1 MNEVVDKFGAFLQ
14 SYGIIDVDEII
25 TEENVRVAVEGDK
38 GDQKSGSYKLFMN
51 EGNGIPSGFVNNYR
65 TGVYEKWTGQ
75 AIQGSKPIPIAK
87 LKKIKTEK
95 QKEKTALQLTKF
107 KEFKDEFDSLEKANP
122 LHPYAVDKGLRTSFF
137 LRNDVRQDDKRN
149 LVFPIKNKQ
158 GKITNL
164 QRVWA
169 TGNKQLEKDGILA
182 GSFVKIAG
190 AKETEFVLVA
200 EGISTGGTVNDITG
214 IETYASLTG
223 NNLSN
228 VVIAVQELHPDKT
241 IVIAGDNDFHLEL
254 RDPPLKNSG
263 LFNAE
268 KAAKD
273 VGGTAIFPPFNM
285 TELSAGLTDW
295 NDYNQEKGFLKT
307 RDALRTAFKKIIDAS
322 KEVEP
327 VKKHEVEL

>member
-1 MNEVVDKFGAFLQ
+1 MNEVTDNFGAFLQ
-14 SYGIIDVDEII
+14 SHGVIDVDEII
-25 TEENVRVAVEGDK
+25 AEEKVRVAVEGDR
-38 GDQKSGSYKLFMN
+38 GDQKSGAYKLFMN
-51 EGNGIPSGFVNNYR
+51 KDNGVPSGFVNNYR
-65 TGVYEKWTGQ
+65 TGVYEKWSGQ
-75 AIQGSKPIPIAK
+75 SIQGSKPIPIKEIQKRKAEQRRAK
-87 LKKIKTEK
+87 D
-95 QKEKTALQLTKF
+95 ALQHTKF
-107 KEFKDEFDSLEKANP
+107 QEFKKEFDSMEKASP
-122 LHPYAVDKGLRTSFF
+122 LHPYAVEKGLRTSFF

-169 TGNKQLEKDGILA
+169 TGNKQLEKNGVLA
-182 GSFVKIAG
+182 GSFVKIGG
-190 AKETEFVLVA
+190 AKETEFVLVT
-200 EGISTGGTVNDITG
+200 EGISTGATVNDITG

-223 NNLSN
+223 NNLSK
-228 VVIAVQELHPDKT
+228 VVAAVKELHPNKT

-263 LFNAE
+263 LINAE
-268 KAAKD
+268 KAAKE

-285 TELSAGLTDW
+285 TELSAGQTDW
-295 NDYNQEKGFLKT
+295 NDYNKEKGFLKT

-327 VKKHEVEL
+327 VKKYEVEL